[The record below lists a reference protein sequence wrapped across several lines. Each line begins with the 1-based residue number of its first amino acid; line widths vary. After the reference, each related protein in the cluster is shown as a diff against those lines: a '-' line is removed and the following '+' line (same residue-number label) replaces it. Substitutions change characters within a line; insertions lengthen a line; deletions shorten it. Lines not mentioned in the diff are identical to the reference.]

1 MPEQIARG
9 TFADEETAAVI
20 SEMQQ
25 ISAQRTTFSPYSF
38 NFSLAELFYPK
49 STARLYFL
57 FFQKPVIPY

>member
-38 NFSLAELFYPK
+38 NFSITVLFQSK
-49 STARLYFL
+49 STARLYFRL
-57 FFQKPVIPY
+57 FQQSFVPY